1 MDLPAWA
8 WALTMVVLASVVVLD
23 LAMAIR
29 NPHKLS
35 TKEAASWAGVYI
47 GAALLFGVI
56 MLVTQGAQFGG
67 EFYAG
72 YLTEL
77 ALSVDNLFVFLLII
91 QGFRVPAVLQSR
103 VLLVGIVLSIVLRG
117 GFIAVGSVLIAKFS
131 WVFLIFGAI
140 LIWTA
145 IGQLRENAHEG
156 DEEEEHYE
164 KSRFMKFAESKLR
177 VSADYH
183 GSKLFTRIDGVKFVT
198 PLLLAMIAI
207 GSTDIL
213 FALDSIPAIFGL
225 TQEPYLV
232 FTATIFA
239 LMGLRQLYFLL
250 AAMLKSLKY
259 LHLGLAAILGWI
271 GVKLVMNGLAENQLP
286 FINGGHHIE
295 WMPHIPT
302 AISLG
307 IIAGVLAAVVLANW
321 ILLRR
326 QGKTFKELFAESE
339 AEMEAAAPEAVAAAE
354 K

>member
-1 MDLPAWA
+1 
-8 WALTMVVLASVVVLD
+8 MVVLASVVVFD

-35 TKEAASWAGVYI
+35 TKESASWAGVYI
-47 GAALLFGVI
+47 GAAMLFGVI
-56 MLVTQGAQFGG
+56 MFATQGATYGG
-67 EFYAG
+67 QFYAG

-91 QGFRVPAVLQSR
+91 QGFRVPAELQSR

-117 GFIAVGSVLIAKFS
+117 AFIAVGSVLIAKFS

-145 IGQLRENAHEG
+145 IGQLRENNHEAHEAEG
-156 DEEEEHYE
+156 EHDEYS
-164 KSRFMKFAESKLR
+164 KSRFMRFVESKLR
-177 VSADYH
+177 VSSNYH
-183 GSKLFTRIDGVKFVT
+183 GSALFTRIDGVRFVT
-198 PLLLAMIAI
+198 PLLLAMLAI

-271 GVKLVMNGLAENQLP
+271 GVKLVLNGLAENQLP

-295 WMPHIPT
+295 WLPHIPT
-302 AISLG
+302 LLSLAV
-307 IIAGVLAAVVLANW
+307 IAGVLAAVVVANW
-321 ILLRR
+321 IIIRR
-326 QGKTFKELFAESE
+326 HGKTWKELFAESE
-339 AEMEAAAPEAVAAAE
+339 ASMEAAAPAVATAD